1 MLKKREKLF
10 QHKEGWQS
18 DRMRWTRNP
27 VYALPRIGGLNPSPS
42 AKKKQPKGCFF
53 CVRDENPKGVCNRR
67 SRLPEQESLTFRK
80 KKESSRKVA
89 FFA

>member
-1 MLKKREKLF
+1 
-10 QHKEGWQS
+10 
-18 DRMRWTRNP
+18 
-27 VYALPRIGGLNPSPS
+27 
-42 AKKKQPKGCFF
+42 
-53 CVRDENPKGVCNRR
+53 VRDENPKGVCNRR